1 MKELLP
7 NAELNFYAN
16 WTHAPYICDPS
27 GFARAIAKTV
37 KSATNVDPTRSLAS
51 KTKGVV

>member
-16 WTHAPYICDPS
+16 WTHAPYISDPS

-37 KSATNVDPTRSLAS
+37 RTIDSGAPSRSISVEEGAS
-51 KTKGVV
+51 